1 MRGFALALALR
12 ARAALWRARAADRRR
27 FVPLTLLLAIIEGG
41 FIASVLTLAVT
52 LLLLGAPIVAL
63 VLLALIAWLVVPH
76 WLIETLAIPCGW
88 HRAAWHLARFDPRG
102 DAQTWPSLVAARAAA
117 RAGAPSDAV
126 AWITGRLPARLDG
139 AGIVV
144 HALLAH
150 GAGDRADAR
159 RLLHSLTA
167 LQAPGVDAQVIA
179 SEWLALDAAERGAW
193 RELVDGIA
201 TWPATPLR
209 YLLEAVAAD
218 RLGLPRAP
226 GAALRWL
233 RWLVAPAH
241 RATWRYLRA
250 APSTRSTTT
259 ATTDA
264 ATAAPVEPA
273 PTDARVA
280 AATALVAAAQAP
292 SPERAAAAVAAWREV
307 LDDPAWLPAQL
318 ARAAAL
324 GLDPT
329 AAVRTVGA
337 ARDGVIA
344 RLVQLTVT
352 ARAPLPAG
360 DAGVAAAVRAGAR
373 ARILDGLE
381 IGFDRLH
388 ARVANEGGELAMID
402 EWREFLAVRD
412 GYEAAV
418 TPGGVELER
427 VAYPHA
433 DTALGEWAVALWN
446 RRRQHHV
453 SHAITSWLFA
463 RAREVGDA
471 AAVEHHGRNR
481 ALTIPDA

>member
-1 MRGFALALALR
+1 MRGMLLALALR

-27 FVPLTLLLAIIEGG
+27 FVPLTLLLAFIEGG
-41 FIASVLTLAVT
+41 FVASVLSLALT
-52 LLLLGAPIVAL
+52 LLLLGAPITAL

-76 WLIETLAIPCGW
+76 WLIDALAIPRGW

-102 DAQTWPSLVAARAAA
+102 DAATWPSLVAARAAA
-117 RAGAPSDAV
+117 RTGAPSAAV

-139 AGIVV
+139 AGVVV
-144 HALLAH
+144 HGLLAH
-150 GAGDRADAR
+150 GAGDRGDAR

-209 YLLEAVAAD
+209 YLLEAVALR
-218 RLGLPRAP
+218 RLALPRAP
-226 GAALRWL
+226 GAASRWL
-233 RWLVAPAH
+233 RLLVAPA
-241 RATWRYLRA
+241 RLPTRRYLRA
-250 APSTRSTTT
+250 APAAAPA
-259 ATTDA
+259 ATTP

-273 PTDARVA
+273 SADARVA

-292 SPERAAAAVAAWREV
+292 SPERAAAAVAAWRDV

-344 RLVQLTVT
+344 RLVQLTV
-352 ARAPLPAG
+352 ASRAPLPAG
-360 DAGVAAAVRAGAR
+360 DVGVAAAVRAGAR

-381 IGFDRLH
+381 VGFDRLH
-388 ARVANEGGELAMID
+388 ARVATDGGELAMID

-418 TPGGVELER
+418 APGGVELER
-427 VAYPHA
+427 VAFPHA

-446 RRRQHHV
+446 RRRQHHA

-481 ALTIPDA
+481 ALAIPEA

>member
-1 MRGFALALALR
+1 MRGLILALALR
-12 ARAALWRARAADRRR
+12 ARRALWRARATDRRR
-27 FVPLTLLLAIIEGG
+27 FVPLTLVLALIEGG
-41 FIASVLTLAVT
+41 FVASVLSLALTLV
-52 LLLLGAPIVAL
+52 LLGAPITAL
-63 VLLALIAWLVVPH
+63 VLVALIAWLVVPH
-76 WLIETLAIPCGW
+76 WLIEAVAIPRGW
-88 HRAAWHLARFDPRG
+88 HRAAWHLARFDPRA
-102 DAQTWPSLVAARAAA
+102 DARTGPSLVAARAAA
-117 RAGAPSDAV
+117 RAGAPPAAV

-167 LQAPGVDAQVIA
+167 LQAPGVDATLTA

-209 YLLEAVAAD
+209 YLLEAVALAQ
-218 RLGLPRAP
+218 LGLPRAP
-226 GAALRWL
+226 GAAIRWL
-233 RWLVAPAH
+233 RWLVAPAR

-250 APSTRSTTT
+250 TPTATPTPTSTT
-259 ATTDA
+259 A
-264 ATAAPVEPA
+264 AGASVEPA
-273 PTDARVA
+273 PTDARIA

-292 SPERAAAAVAAWREV
+292 SPDRAAAAVAAWRDV
-307 LDDPAWLPAQL
+307 LDDPGWLPAQL

-337 ARDGVIA
+337 ARDGVVA
-344 RLVQLTVT
+344 RLVQLTV
-352 ARAPLPAG
+352 ASRAPLPAG

-381 IGFDRLH
+381 LGFDRLH
-388 ARVANEGGELAMID
+388 ARVANDGGALAMID

-418 TPGGVELER
+418 APGGVDLER

-481 ALTIPDA
+481 ALSIPEA